1 MNTST
6 INLNNGL
13 NKIKNWVIQWKINFN
28 PDTSK
33 QVQEVT
39 FSRKLQK
46 TNHNQVFFNHNSVKE
61 VPSQKYLGMYLDTK
75 LNFQEHLN
83 NVLHKVNKTIE
94 LLRKLQVFLRC

>member
-13 NKIKNWVIQWKINFN
+13 NKIKNWAIQWKINFN
-28 PDTSK
+28 PDTNK

-46 TNHNQVFFNHNSVKE
+46 TNHNQVSFNHNSVKE

-83 NVLHKVNKTIE
+83 NVLSKVNKTIE
-94 LLRKLQVFLRC
+94 LLRKLQVFLRR